1 MQLITIEGTITID
14 DVDSQFSIDN
24 AVGHSWEQWGA
35 TKERL
40 VESMHIVQTLQKNMS
55 LIHISETTRPLYI

>member
-40 VESMHIVQTLQKNMS
+40 VESMHIVQTLQRYN
-55 LIHISETTRPLYI
+55 IW

>member
-40 VESMHIVQTLQKNMS
+40 FESLHIVQTLQSN
-55 LIHISETTRPLYI
+55 LVEEVGFYDEEE